1 LTADDQPVRL
11 THIILPSLAQAK
23 APPVGHSLITPDV
36 TDISDLSAP
45 SSSDRDTDSSTDAE
59 TDSDAGT
66 EVGYSLDTEDEAGLG
81 DTSIATVT
89 AHEIVN
95 VTEEVANLDIN
106 PLERIPSNTSS
117 MYASSEGGS
126 EFGLGDS
133 TLLPPPPANGG
144 WTAISY
150 SDAESDF
157 GDVNDVPFPRR
168 LGELEANPVI
178 LGRVGPRGWQEKP
191 TFFEYLYGA

>member
-1 LTADDQPVRL
+1 L
-11 THIILPSLAQAK
+11 THIILPTLAQAK
-23 APPVGHSLITPDV
+23 VPPVGHSLITPDV

-45 SSSDRDTDSSTDAE
+45 SSSDRDGDSSTDVE

-66 EVGYSLDTEDEAGLG
+66 EMGYSLNAEDGLG

-89 AHEIVN
+89 PHDIVN
-95 VTEEVANLDIN
+95 VTEEVAHLDIN

-168 LGELEANPVI
+168 LGGLEANPVV
-178 LGRVGPRGWQEKP
+178 LGRVGPRGWHEKP